1 MQRRRSVGVDV
12 ALEILKFPVDP
23 SRPLYEQFVERIRA
37 AIARGDLEPGA
48 RLPSVRELAAAIRVN
63 PTTIQRTYQEL
74 ERERLIV
81 SFRGQGTFVTRDAG
95 AVEASRRALAREA
108 VVRLRETAQSLG
120 LTVQQLIDLA
130 HAETEEDE

>member
-1 MQRRRSVGVDV
+1 MDV

>member
-1 MQRRRSVGVDV
+1 MDADV
-12 ALEILKFPVDP
+12 VLEILRFPVDP

-95 AVEASRRALAREA
+95 AIEASRMALAREA
-108 VVRLRETAQSLG
+108 VARLRETAKSLG

>member
-1 MQRRRSVGVDV
+1 MEVDV

>member
-1 MQRRRSVGVDV
+1 MEADITREIQR
-12 ALEILKFPVDP
+12 FPIDP

-37 AIARGDLEPGA
+37 AIARGHLEPGA

-81 SFRGQGTFVTRDAG
+81 SYRGQGTFVTRDAG
-95 AVEASRRALAREA
+95 AIEASRRALAREA
-108 VVRLRETAQSLG
+108 VARLRETAKSLG

-130 HAETEEDE
+130 RIEEEDG

>member
-1 MQRRRSVGVDV
+1 MDADV
-12 ALEILKFPVDP
+12 ALEILKFSVDP
-23 SRPLYEQFVERIRA
+23 SRPLYEQFVERIRF
-37 AIARGDLEPGA
+37 AIARGELEPGA

-81 SFRGQGTFVTRDAG
+81 SFRGQGTFVTRDEA
-95 AVEASRRALAREA
+95 AIEASRRALAREA
-108 VVRLRETAQSLG
+108 VARLRETAESLG

-130 HAETEEDE
+130 QAEEDGSRGG